1 MNTFFIDGINPEPW
15 TASEG
20 SIGRHKGKLTV
31 QFYKSAGLEAY
42 QQAVK
47 EELLLNYT
55 PDDRLHG
62 DGEPIDLEFY
72 FWRNLATTDLI
83 ERRGRRNRADAT
95 NMQKALE
102 DALQGVLFPNDR
114 DVRSIRSVIVE
125 QGADVEPAILI
136 VLASYP
142 ALDVRSAVAIAE
154 AHRAQVRP
162 AARPTRQVDDNLF

>member
-15 TASEG
+15 TASQG
-20 SIGRHKGKLTV
+20 SIGRNRGKLGV

-47 EELLLNYT
+47 EELLQNYT
-55 PDDRLHG
+55 PDERLHG

-72 FWRNLATTDLI
+72 FWRNLAATDLI
-83 ERRGRRNRADAT
+83 ERKGRRNQADAT

-114 DVRSIRSVIVE
+114 AVRSIRSVIVE

-136 VLASYP
+136 VLASWP
-142 ALDVRSAVAIAE
+142 AADVRLAQQIAE
-154 AHRAQVRP
+154 QHRAQVRTPP
-162 AARPTRQVDDNLF
+162 ARTRQVDDNLF